1 MLFIGASTFTRQLP
15 RHLEDDGYAALQG
28 FLSMHADA
36 GDVIRDTGG
45 IRTIRWAMP
54 GRGTRRG
61 SRIIDCWLAKEKH
74 IYPLTLFAKGAKE
87 DLTAAER
94 DAWRRAVEAI
104 DND

>member
-1 MLFIGASTFTRQLP
+1 
-15 RHLEDDGYAALQG
+15 
-28 FLSMHADA
+28 
-36 GDVIRDTGG
+36 
-45 IRTIRWAMP
+45 MP

-61 SRIIDCWLAKEKH
+61 SRIIYCGLAKEKH
-74 IYPLTLFAKGAKE
+74 TYPLTLFAKAAKD